1 MEPAMGKKSTPGDST
16 IQRLSSLNEG
26 GVRRRNMVDGGQVY
40 SGPTATRALRA
51 LGARAMT
58 LDKDIF
64 VAEDFDESSS
74 EDQALY
80 AHERHHQMEHGRVDA
95 GAHSYAEEKAA
106 QTIESMVL
114 HRSKK
119 GDSFGSIMRDVNSGD
134 VHRDAQSNGGVS
146 TSSAEPQVNT
156 SLSQIQKTVMAMMKS
171 GNSYDD
177 VVDLLKEHVLESLEN
192 SSRIDSKNRN

>member
-1 MEPAMGKKSTPGDST
+1 
-16 IQRLSSLNEG
+16 
-26 GVRRRNMVDGGQVY
+26 MVDGGKVF

-64 VAEDFDESSS
+64 VAEDFDESRP

-106 QTIESMVL
+106 QAIERMVL

-119 GDSFGSIMRDVNSGD
+119 GDSFGSIMRDVNSGK
-134 VHRDAQSNGGVS
+134 VHRDAQSGQASGGGAA
-146 TSSAEPQVNT
+146 SAGGKPSDPLEQ
-156 SLSQIQKTVMAMMKS
+156 TVMTLMNQGK
-171 GNSYDD
+171 SYDD
-177 VVDLLKEHVLESLEN
+177 IVTMLSEHVVEAIESSQRINAINN
-192 SSRIDSKNRN
+192 S

>member
-1 MEPAMGKKSTPGDST
+1 MGKKSTPGDST

-64 VAEDFDESSS
+64 VAEDFDEGSS

-95 GAHSYAEEKAA
+95 GAHSYAEEQAA
-106 QTIESMVL
+106 QTIERMVL

-119 GDSFGSIMRDVNSGD
+119 GDSFGSIMRDVNSGQ
-134 VHRDAQSNGGVS
+134 VHRDSQSTGGAS
-146 TSSAEPQVNT
+146 ASSADPQASSN
-156 SLSQIQKTVMAMMKS
+156 LDQIQKTVMKMMQ
-171 GNSYDD
+171 GGQSYDD

-192 SSRIDSKNRN
+192 SSRIDSINRN

>member
-1 MEPAMGKKSTPGDST
+1 
-16 IQRLSSLNEG
+16 
-26 GVRRRNMVDGGQVY
+26 MVDGGEVY

-64 VAEDFDESSS
+64 VAEDFDDSKA

-95 GAHSYAEEKAA
+95 GAHSYAEEQAA
-106 QTIESMVL
+106 QTIERMVL

-119 GDSFGSIMRDVNSGD
+119 GDAFGSIMRDVNSGQ
-134 VHRDAQSNGGVS
+134 VHRDAQSGSG
-146 TSSAEPQVNT
+146 AESEKPSGPQTPPNLT
-156 SLSQIQKTVMAMMKS
+156 PAETVVLRMVKAGK
-171 GNSYDD
+171 GYDEI
-177 VVDLLKEHVLESLEN
+177 VRDLGELVLESIER
-192 SSRIDSKNRN
+192 STKIDGINRS

>member
-1 MEPAMGKKSTPGDST
+1 MGKKSTPGDSA
-16 IQRLSSLNEG
+16 IQRLARLNEG
-26 GVRRRNMVDGGQVY
+26 GVRRRTMVDGGKVF

-64 VAEDFDESSS
+64 VAEDFDESRP

-106 QTIESMVL
+106 QAIERMVL

-119 GDSFGSIMRDVNSGD
+119 GDSFGSIMRDVNSGK
-134 VHRDAQSNGGVS
+134 VHRDAQSGQASGGGAA
-146 TSSAEPQVNT
+146 SAGGKPSDPLEQ
-156 SLSQIQKTVMAMMKS
+156 TVMTLMNQGK
-171 GNSYDD
+171 SYDD
-177 VVDLLKEHVLESLEN
+177 IVTMLSEHVVEAIESSQRINAINN
-192 SSRIDSKNRN
+192 S

>member
-1 MEPAMGKKSTPGDST
+1 MEPAMGKRTTPGESA
-16 IQRLSSLNEG
+16 IQRLNTLNEG
-26 GVRRRNMVDGGQVY
+26 GVRRRTMVDGGQVY

-64 VAEDFDESSS
+64 VAEDFDDSDA

-106 QTIESMVL
+106 QTIERMVL

-119 GDSFGSIMRDVNSGD
+119 GDSFGSIMRDVNSGK
-134 VHRDAQSNGGVS
+134 VHRDANTNGAA
-146 TSSAEPQVNT
+146 SSASSVGAQK
-156 SLSQIQKTVMAMMKS
+156 LSRDMLERTVQLMMNRGKS
-171 GNSYDD
+171 YEDI
-177 VVDLLKEHVLESLEN
+177 VTLLSEHVVESL
-192 SSRIDSKNRN
+192 DSANRVNAINRN

>member
-1 MEPAMGKKSTPGDST
+1 MGKKSTPGDSA
-16 IQRLSSLNEG
+16 IQRLARLNEG
-26 GVRRRNMVDGGQVY
+26 GVRRRTMVDGGKVF

-64 VAEDFDESSS
+64 VAEDFDESRP

-106 QTIESMVL
+106 QAIERMVL

-119 GDSFGSIMRDVNSGD
+119 GDSFGSIMRDVNSGK
-134 VHRDAQSNGGVS
+134 VHRDAQSGQASGGGAA
-146 TSSAEPQVNT
+146 SAGGKPSDPLEQ
-156 SLSQIQKTVMAMMKS
+156 TVITLMNQGK
-171 GNSYDD
+171 SYDD
-177 VVDLLKEHVLESLEN
+177 IVTMLSEHVVEAIESSQRINAINN
-192 SSRIDSKNRN
+192 S